1 MTDTTRDLTT
11 IQIRRPRGIL
21 AVPRGSLAWLG
32 VVPFFLYTT
41 LFLILPALWLTT
53 DAFRS
58 PTGGYTFHY
67 IQELFQS
74 QYENAFITSIRIS
87 LVTALIGGIFG
98 LFVAY
103 AALREDVPRW
113 VRPLLTTYSGVAAN
127 FAGVPLA
134 FAFVATLGGAGLVT
148 QFLARFGLNIYSHGF
163 SLYTF
168 TGLTITYVY
177 FQLPLMILIIIPS
190 LEGVKREW
198 REAATNLGATSTQF
212 WRHVGLPILFPSLLG
227 AMVLLFGNAFS
238 AYATPYALTSGSVN
252 LVPILIG
259 NVTSG
264 EVIADPN
271 LGDALA
277 LGTIV
282 IISISVVIY
291 ALLQRRSDKWLRR

>member
-1 MTDTTRDLTT
+1 MTDTTRDIGL
-11 IQIRRPRGIL
+11 QIRRPRGIL

-32 VVPFFLYTT
+32 IVPFFLYTT

-53 DAFRS
+53 DAFRA
-58 PTGGYTFHY
+58 PTGGYTLSY
-67 IQELFQS
+67 IRELFQS

-148 QFLARFGLNIYSHGF
+148 QFLARFGLDIYARGF

-198 REAATNLGATSTQF
+198 REAATNLGATPTQF

-227 AMVLLFGNAFS
+227 ATVLLFGNAFS

-264 EVIADPN
+264 EVVADPN

-282 IISISVVIY
+282 IIAVSVVIY

>member
-1 MTDTTRDLTT
+1 MTETTQDL
-11 IQIRRPRGIL
+11 QVVNVRRPRGIR
-21 AVPRGSLAWLG
+21 AGSRGSLAWLG
-32 VVPFFLYTT
+32 TVPFFLYTT
-41 LFLILPALWLTT
+41 LFLLLPALWLTT
-53 DAFRS
+53 DAFKN
-58 PTGGYTFHY
+58 PAGGYTLSY
-67 IQELFQS
+67 IRELFQS
-74 QYENAFITSIRIS
+74 QYENAFVTSIEIS
-87 LVTALIGGIFG
+87 LVTAFCGGVFG

-103 AALREDVPRW
+103 AALRQDVPRW
-113 VRPLLTTYSGVAAN
+113 VRPILTTYSGVAAN

-148 QFLARFGLNIYSHGF
+148 QFLGRFGLDIYARGF

-168 TGLTITYVY
+168 TGLSITYVY

-198 REAATNLGATSTQF
+198 REAATNLGATPTQF
-212 WRHVGLPILFPSLLG
+212 WRLVGLPILFPSLLG

-264 EVIADPN
+264 EVVADPN

-282 IISISVVIY
+282 IIAISVVIY
-291 ALLQRRSDKWLRR
+291 ALLQRRSDKWLRI